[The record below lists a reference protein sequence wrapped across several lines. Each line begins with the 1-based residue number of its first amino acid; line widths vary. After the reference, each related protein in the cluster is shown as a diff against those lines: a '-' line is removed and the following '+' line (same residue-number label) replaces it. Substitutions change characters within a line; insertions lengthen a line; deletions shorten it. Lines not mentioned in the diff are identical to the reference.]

1 MLRNPRFARCV
12 DGLLAVS
19 LVACTMASL
28 TLTVGCSAAHAQRYD
43 VVVYGGTAGG
53 TIAAIAAAEEGAKV
67 ALLEPRRN
75 LGGMVSGGLGRTDMG
90 YSIVIGG
97 MSLEFFERT
106 GRHYDKRR
114 GWYFEP
120 HVAEG
125 IFNDWV
131 QAAGVEVFFKH
142 RVDTVDVRD
151 GRITSI
157 RMLNGRRF
165 EADVFIDASYE
176 GDVMAR
182 AGVTYTVGREGQDK
196 YGESLAGVRP
206 GSEYHQFDVPV
217 SAYDADGNLLPGVYP
232 GPKGETGQGD
242 HKVQAYN
249 FRICLSNDPENQVPF
264 PKPPG
269 YDTKQYEILRRYL
282 ALAGDNLKLN
292 DIMIVSPMPNGKTD
306 INNRGPFSTNL
317 IGASWA
323 YPDADYAEREAI
335 WDAQLRHVQGF
346 FYFLANDPSVPKH
359 LQDAFN
365 EYALAK
371 DEFVETDH
379 WPHQM
384 YIREARRMVGPF
396 VMTQKDLQN
405 ERTKPDSIGMG
416 SYNSDSHHVQRVVK
430 EDGTLENEGDM
441 QVPVQPYEIP
451 YRILTPQRDECEN
464 LLVISCFSA
473 SHVAYSSLRMEPQYM
488 IVGHA
493 AGLASSWSVRNDA
506 NVQDVD
512 IDWLQQRLREQR
524 AILSWKD
531 TPMPGIAASTLPGII
546 VDAVDAVVEGT
557 WRVSAAFHPFV
568 NWYYLHDHNRYKGEN
583 TARYTPD
590 LPAAGLYEVRV
601 SHSSNHRWA
610 TNVPVTIRAADSQV
624 RMTLNLQAEAGDPP
638 FTSLGVFRFEAGRS
652 GYVEF
657 SNADTD
663 GYVVLDAVQWLPQS
677 QP

>member
-1 MLRNPRFARCV
+1 MLRIPRFARPL
-12 DGLLAVS
+12 DSSLTISLLACMA
-19 LVACTMASL
+19 ACLAL
-28 TLTVGCSAAHAQRYD
+28 TAGCSEARTQRYD

-53 TIAAIAAAEEGAKV
+53 TIAAIAAAEEGANV

-75 LGGMVSGGLGRTDMG
+75 LGGMVSGGLGETDVG
-90 YSIVIGG
+90 YRIVIGG
-97 MSLEFFERT
+97 MSREFFERL
-106 GRHYDKRR
+106 GQHYDHEVAWR
-114 GWYFEP
+114 FEP

-131 QAAGVEVFFKH
+131 RDAGVDVFFEH
-142 RVDTVDVRD
+142 RVDTVETRD

-157 RMLNGRRF
+157 RMLNGSRF
-165 EADVFIDASYE
+165 TADVFIDASYE

-182 AGVTYTVGREGQDK
+182 AGVNYTVGREGRDQ

-206 GSEYHQFDVPV
+206 DSEYHQFDVPV
-217 SAYDADGNLLPGVYP
+217 CAYDEDGNLLPGIYP

-249 FRICLSNDPENQVPF
+249 FRICLSKDPENRLPF

-269 YDTKQYEILRRYL
+269 YDPKNYEIMRRYL

-292 DIMIVSPMPNGKTD
+292 DIMIVSPMPNRKTD

-335 WDAQLRHVQGF
+335 WDAHLRHIQGY
-346 FYFLANDPSVPKH
+346 FYFLANDPSVPRH

-365 EYALAK
+365 EYGLAK
-371 DEFVETDH
+371 DEFIETDH

-384 YIREARRMVGPF
+384 YVREGRRMVGPF
-396 VMTQKDLQN
+396 VMSQKDLQN

-451 YRILTPQRDECEN
+451 YRMLTPKRDECRN

-493 AGLASSWSVRNDA
+493 AGLASAWSVCNDA

-524 AILSWKD
+524 SILSWSD
-531 TPMPGIAASTLPGII
+531 TPMPGIPASTLPGIV
-546 VDAVDAVVEGT
+546 VDAVDVTIEGT
-557 WRVSAAFHPFV
+557 WRVSASFVPFV
-568 NWYYLHDHNRYKGEN
+568 NWYYLHDNNRYKGEN

-601 SHSSNHRWA
+601 SHSSYHRWA
-610 TNVPVTIRAADSQV
+610 TNVPVTIQTADSLVQ
-624 RMTLNLQAEAGDPP
+624 MTFDLRAESEDPP

-663 GYVVLDAVQWLPQS
+663 GYVLLDAVQWLPQN